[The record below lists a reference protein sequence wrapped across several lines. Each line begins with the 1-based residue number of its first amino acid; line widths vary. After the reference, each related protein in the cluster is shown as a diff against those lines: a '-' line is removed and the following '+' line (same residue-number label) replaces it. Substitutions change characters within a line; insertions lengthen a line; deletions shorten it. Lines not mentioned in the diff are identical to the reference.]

1 AVDKL
6 FSEQKFDGIIHFA
19 GLKVD
24 QCVSA
29 TVAADSGVVKQVAS
43 SELLALSVSSSS
55 PGQLDVLF
63 GSAAVTAGAAG
74 ASQAWIVTVTELG
87 GTSTE
92 VDVME
97 ECNETEACQMPA
109 PSVCKMVSGMPPFY
123 EGRTSLSLEWS
134 SGGDGDCI
142 FQSWEAEWRPF
153 GGSWMLAENET
164 GTSEI
169 LTGLQENAAY
179 EFRVRQLCTDSS
191 LNSAYADF
199 PESLLTLPGIFS
211 VFVGTSTDTRVI
223 QLSYGPSRCRVL
235 KQCCGDQFTV
245 CHSGEARKTVTLS
258 RMDVMGGWGQPLW
271 LQCTAQSV
279 ADYTTFTEV
288 QAPAPLWLQLHEA
301 TATTMKAKYRLGYI
315 IDETATCDCATLS
328 LELRADDSD
337 VTTYD
342 SSFSYRQDQV
352 ARLGDRAR
360 PETTEEDR
368 RRFQAS
374 PFMQRMREIDEK
386 AWQQFSERDKKR
398 SQTDPSFSPKDTDF
412 EAPKSFKYDKSV
424 NYYKTLGVEEYA
436 TNDEIKK
443 AYRKLSLNYH
453 PDKQT
458 NKTQEEKDEAAAI
471 FMEIK
476 NAYKLLADDPT
487 RRQYDFERD
496 RDNVSA
502 QSHGKKPQEK
512 NGFDAGEALQR
523 MMQKA
528 KENKKL
534 PSEII
539 TVPVHCRIEKF
550 VFGGQKTLKRTRLVK
565 DKSYGGFNEEV
576 KTFRID
582 LPAGVE
588 QPWSVDFRRQGDQ
601 HEGREADTIRF
612 LFSAKPHLWLDRDG
626 QDIKLR
632 EAIQLGSS
640 MRSEAY
646 LSASIAPFSRR
657 QVFIWGRNPFHGS
670 TAVAEEG
677 QLAVQLQGLGL
688 GPQGALAL
696 LLKLG
701 MGTRPE
707 SRLHVPPGP
716 PAGRRPFL
724 ERFGLAPSG
733 GFGEPLPE
741 PGAGSM
747 LRTLLER
754 RQCRREMH
762 DKLTADIELRPI
774 GQTIR
779 LFTKPPSTLTFLAST
794 APKYELFAVSLDCPA
809 CGKKKASADWD
820 RLKARLTT
828 VLQETAF
835 ILLAQARSVQP
846 RCLLAKPIFD
856 DRIALSRADR
866 PMPWKNMGDQ
876 AFKQGSYWIAC
887 AVYAKRLEEL
897 RIAVHLQ
904 ADDAEEEACE
914 EEVIDVSGQRGPD
927 LVPEAAKV
935 LSNRAA
941 CLIKVQDYL
950 AAVAH
955 ARKAAALA
963 PRWARAWSRLGQA
976 AWELGDKFRAEAAQ
990 AYAKSVEMDPLP
1002 STVQALQSSVSQ
1014 LQGPNPDASHAA
1026 KEKGNEAIRSG
1037 QIGLGIALYTQGI
1050 AQLPAPTSEDRSN
1063 SDSKPD
1069 EHALLRG
1076 VLFTNRSAAFSR
1088 VRSWDA
1094 AVKDAKEAVAAQPG
1108 LSSAHSQLGV
1118 ALLGSGFHQEAYVQF
1133 ARGFQLDSEHK
1144 PSIKGRNTCLKEM
1157 VAWKSASATA
1167 RYQNR
1172 FWLDLRRP
1180 KGSTRIFA
1188 ISDLHFDQKCN
1199 EDWAH
1204 AIDDIAF
1211 LDDVLIVAGNV
1222 ADTKVGMARA
1232 LTTLKSKF
1240 RRVFYTVGNHEMQ
1253 IATSE
1258 FARYPDSIAKLS
1270 EIFSTCDELGIDV
1283 FPAPVCEG
1291 VLVVPLLSWCSAEFD
1306 HEDPF
1311 PDPNSNFNRR
1321 CSWPMDPDLQV
1332 WKYMMKLN
1340 ESFLSFQGY
1349 ETVIT
1354 FSHFLPRQG
1363 LPFDKTRKN
1372 AVKAVGCDMIDEQAR
1387 ALKSKLHVY
1396 GHGRVRYAQM
1406 HSGVRYVS
1414 PPIGFE
1420 ADWPKD
1426 HPPRLML
1433 VHTGK
1438 SLCMQEW
1445 GADDEPPLGYVKRL
1459 LNLSFYTM
1467 PGLRESEL
1475 RKLQNT
1481 VQRHNSFTGIACSF
1495 DRLGSKN
1502 QDKEALA
1509 KDAFPDF
1516 AQLSKD
1522 ATHAMITVADCLD
1535 NLKDLWKSDIFAKD
1549 WPAAIAPHARN
1560 TVSFTTPLGLD
1571 LVHAKKRDPMLI
1583 VYGLRLSEAVRED
1596 GDDYG
1601 KMQKAVEAIN
1611 KLPGIDGKIAV
1622 SLHPT
1627 GFARFSHSEL
1637 LEELGEKNDK
1647 SCGLTHCF
1655 TVLVDEPASYKMLA
1669 QSKTFGKWKSSYEP
1683 SLVGRGPNVMAFA
1696 LPLDIAAT
1704 ASAPKPPKGTKGS
1717 NGFSKSKR

>member
-1 AVDKL
+1 
-6 FSEQKFDGIIHFA
+6 
-19 GLKVD
+19 
-24 QCVSA
+24 
-29 TVAADSGVVKQVAS
+29 
-43 SELLALSVSSSS
+43 
-55 PGQLDVLF
+55 
-63 GSAAVTAGAAG
+63 
-74 ASQAWIVTVTELG
+74 
-87 GTSTE
+87 
-92 VDVME
+92 M
-97 ECNETEACQMPA
+97 
-109 PSVCKMVSGMPPFY
+109 
-123 EGRTSLSLEWS
+123 
-134 SGGDGDCI
+134 
-142 FQSWEAEWRPF
+142 
-153 GGSWMLAENET
+153 
-164 GTSEI
+164 
-169 LTGLQENAAY
+169 
-179 EFRVRQLCTDSS
+179 
-191 LNSAYADF
+191 
-199 PESLLTLPGIFS
+199 
-211 VFVGTSTDTRVI
+211 
-223 QLSYGPSRCRVL
+223 
-235 KQCCGDQFTV
+235 
-245 CHSGEARKTVTLS
+245 
-258 RMDVMGGWGQPLW
+258 
-271 LQCTAQSV
+271 
-279 ADYTTFTEV
+279 
-288 QAPAPLWLQLHEA
+288 
-301 TATTMKAKYRLGYI
+301 
-315 IDETATCDCATLS
+315 
-328 LELRADDSD
+328 
-337 VTTYD
+337 
-342 SSFSYRQDQV
+342 
-352 ARLGDRAR
+352 
-360 PETTEEDR
+360 
-368 RRFQAS
+368 
-374 PFMQRMREIDEK
+374 
-386 AWQQFSERDKKR
+386 
-398 SQTDPSFSPKDTDF
+398 
-412 EAPKSFKYDKSV
+412 
-424 NYYKTLGVEEYA
+424 
-436 TNDEIKK
+436 
-443 AYRKLSLNYH
+443 
-453 PDKQT
+453 
-458 NKTQEEKDEAAAI
+458 
-471 FMEIK
+471 
-476 NAYKLLADDPT
+476 
-487 RRQYDFERD
+487 
-496 RDNVSA
+496 
-502 QSHGKKPQEK
+502 
-512 NGFDAGEALQR
+512 
-523 MMQKA
+523 
-528 KENKKL
+528 
-534 PSEII
+534 
-539 TVPVHCRIEKF
+539 
-550 VFGGQKTLKRTRLVK
+550 
-565 DKSYGGFNEEV
+565 
-576 KTFRID
+576 
-582 LPAGVE
+582 
-588 QPWSVDFRRQGDQ
+588 
-601 HEGREADTIRF
+601 
-612 LFSAKPHLWLDRDG
+612 
-626 QDIKLR
+626 
-632 EAIQLGSS
+632 
-640 MRSEAY
+640 
-646 LSASIAPFSRR
+646 
-657 QVFIWGRNPFHGS
+657 
-670 TAVAEEG
+670 
-677 QLAVQLQGLGL
+677 
-688 GPQGALAL
+688 
-696 LLKLG
+696 
-701 MGTRPE
+701 
-707 SRLHVPPGP
+707 
-716 PAGRRPFL
+716 
-724 ERFGLAPSG
+724 
-733 GFGEPLPE
+733 
-741 PGAGSM
+741 
-747 LRTLLER
+747 
-754 RQCRREMH
+754 
-762 DKLTADIELRPI
+762 
-774 GQTIR
+774 
-779 LFTKPPSTLTFLAST
+779 
-794 APKYELFAVSLDCPA
+794 
-809 CGKKKASADWD
+809 
-820 RLKARLTT
+820 
-828 VLQETAF
+828 
-835 ILLAQARSVQP
+835 
-846 RCLLAKPIFD
+846 
-856 DRIALSRADR
+856 
-866 PMPWKNMGDQ
+866 
-876 AFKQGSYWIAC
+876 
-887 AVYAKRLEEL
+887 
-897 RIAVHLQ
+897 
-904 ADDAEEEACE
+904 
-914 EEVIDVSGQRGPD
+914 
-927 LVPEAAKV
+927 
-935 LSNRAA
+935 
-941 CLIKVQDYL
+941 
-950 AAVAH
+950 
-955 ARKAAALA
+955 
-963 PRWARAWSRLGQA
+963 
-976 AWELGDKFRAEAAQ
+976 
-990 AYAKSVEMDPLP
+990 
-1002 STVQALQSSVSQ
+1002 
-1014 LQGPNPDASHAA
+1014 
-1026 KEKGNEAIRSG
+1026 
-1037 QIGLGIALYTQGI
+1037 
-1050 AQLPAPTSEDRSN
+1050 
-1063 SDSKPD
+1063 
-1069 EHALLRG
+1069 
-1076 VLFTNRSAAFSR
+1076 
-1088 VRSWDA
+1088 
-1094 AVKDAKEAVAAQPG
+1094 
-1108 LSSAHSQLGV
+1108 
-1118 ALLGSGFHQEAYVQF
+1118 
-1133 ARGFQLDSEHK
+1133 DSEHK

>member
-1 AVDKL
+1 
-6 FSEQKFDGIIHFA
+6 
-19 GLKVD
+19 
-24 QCVSA
+24 
-29 TVAADSGVVKQVAS
+29 
-43 SELLALSVSSSS
+43 
-55 PGQLDVLF
+55 
-63 GSAAVTAGAAG
+63 
-74 ASQAWIVTVTELG
+74 
-87 GTSTE
+87 
-92 VDVME
+92 
-97 ECNETEACQMPA
+97 
-109 PSVCKMVSGMPPFY
+109 
-123 EGRTSLSLEWS
+123 
-134 SGGDGDCI
+134 
-142 FQSWEAEWRPF
+142 
-153 GGSWMLAENET
+153 
-164 GTSEI
+164 
-169 LTGLQENAAY
+169 
-179 EFRVRQLCTDSS
+179 
-191 LNSAYADF
+191 
-199 PESLLTLPGIFS
+199 
-211 VFVGTSTDTRVI
+211 
-223 QLSYGPSRCRVL
+223 
-235 KQCCGDQFTV
+235 
-245 CHSGEARKTVTLS
+245 
-258 RMDVMGGWGQPLW
+258 
-271 LQCTAQSV
+271 
-279 ADYTTFTEV
+279 
-288 QAPAPLWLQLHEA
+288 
-301 TATTMKAKYRLGYI
+301 
-315 IDETATCDCATLS
+315 
-328 LELRADDSD
+328 
-337 VTTYD
+337 
-342 SSFSYRQDQV
+342 
-352 ARLGDRAR
+352 
-360 PETTEEDR
+360 
-368 RRFQAS
+368 
-374 PFMQRMREIDEK
+374 MQRMREIDEK